1 MSGCGRPPIS
11 DNVVQTRL
19 EKLLLHEGD
28 LLVVSAHPAE
38 HLLALELEVLVVVFD
53 NFDIKVKQ
61 CCAIFRERPLSRPV
75 D

>member
-1 MSGCGRPPIS
+1 MSGSGRPPIS

-38 HLLALELEVLVVVFD
+38 HLLALELEVLVNMVV
-53 NFDIKVKQ
+53 
-61 CCAIFRERPLSRPV
+61 E
-75 D
+75 

>member
-1 MSGCGRPPIS
+1 MSGSGRPPIS

-38 HLLALELEVLVVVFD
+38 HLLALELEVLVVEFD
-53 NFDIKVKQ
+53 NFDCNLTR
-61 CCAIFRERPLSRPV
+61 CCTIF
-75 D
+75 

>member
-1 MSGCGRPPIS
+1 MSGSGRPPIS

-38 HLLALELEVLVVVFD
+38 HLLALELEVLVNIVIVKFL
-53 NFDIKVKQ
+53 NFDINVKR
-61 CCAIFRERPLSRPV
+61 CCTIFGEGRY
-75 D
+75 